1 MTRPTEPARIA
12 VLDIGK
18 TNLKLLVASDDG
30 WPLET
35 HSIPNAANT
44 SSPYLAYDLAG
55 LEEWFLDTLAK
66 VSQRHAIGAV
76 IATAHGCG
84 AVLVDADRPVLP
96 MMDYEAVCPP
106 AIDEAYARMV
116 PPYGE
121 VFCGIGAGAMRLAKQ
136 LLWQE
141 SAFPAEF
148 SRAKAY
154 LTTAQFFAMRLGGRA
169 ASEIS
174 QLAAQGHIWDL
185 RRHQPST
192 VMRERGW
199 ARLLPQPA
207 PAGVSLGTVSEA
219 VAMRTGL
226 ARSTE
231 VLCGVHDS
239 NANLFRYKA
248 AGLAD
253 ASILSTGTWM
263 IGFQRDLDPDKL
275 DADRA
280 MVLNIDVDGESV
292 PSTLTMTGREYH
304 LICKGKDAA
313 AADAA
318 VLAALPTLVARGML
332 ALPSFVGDDG
342 LFPGAGHRGRTIGPA
357 PETPAE
363 WQALAVLYAAFSA
376 NRCLDL
382 LGSSNRIVIDGGF
395 ATNLPFARCLAA
407 LRPSQSVSVS
417 QSHDGTALGAALLW
431 RRFSRTRPV
440 SSVVLEAVTPLG
452 EAGFDR
458 PGLSAAYQSWITLS
472 EQTP

>member
-1 MTRPTEPARIA
+1 MTRSTEPTPIA

-18 TNLKLLVASDDG
+18 TNLKLLVASHDG

-35 HSIPNAANT
+35 LSIPNAANA
-44 SSPYLAYDLAG
+44 SDPYPSYDLAG
-55 LEEWFLDTLAK
+55 LEAWFLDALAE

-84 AVLVDADRPVLP
+84 AVLVDGDRPVLP
-96 MMDYEAVCPP
+96 MMDYDAVSPP
-106 AIDEAYARMV
+106 AIDEAYRQIAPAYR
-116 PPYGE
+116 E

-148 SRAKAY
+148 ARAKTY

-185 RRHQPST
+185 VRHQPSS

-199 ARLLPQPA
+199 AHLLPPRA
-207 PAGVSLGTVSEA
+207 PAGAVLGTVSAA
-219 VAMRTGL
+219 VAKRTGL

-231 VLCGVHDS
+231 ILCGVHDS

-248 AGLAD
+248 AGMAD

-275 DADRA
+275 DANSA
-280 MVLNIDVDGESV
+280 MVLNIDVDGENV
-292 PSTLTMTGREYH
+292 PSTLTMTGREYD
-304 LICKGKDAA
+304 LIRKENS

-318 VLAALPTLVARGML
+318 VVAALPKLVAQGSL

-342 LFPGAGHRGRTIGPA
+342 LFPGAAHRGRIIGPA

-363 WQALAVLYAAFSA
+363 WQGLAVLYAAFSA
-376 NRCLDL
+376 NRCLDT
-382 LGSSNRIVIDGGF
+382 LGSSKRIIIDGGF
-395 ATNLPFARCLAA
+395 AANLPFARALAA
-407 LRPSQSVSVS
+407 LRPSQEISVS
-417 QSHDGTALGAALLW
+417 QSRDGTALGAALLW
-431 RRFSRTRPV
+431 RRFARRLPV

-458 PGLSAAYQSWITLS
+458 PGLSAAYRSWIALS
-472 EQTP
+472 EQVP

>member
-1 MTRPTEPARIA
+1 MTQLTEPARIA

-18 TNLKLLVASDDG
+18 TNLKLLVASEDG

-35 HSIPNAANT
+35 HSIPNAATT
-44 SSPYLAYDLAG
+44 SGPYLAYDLTR
-55 LEEWFLDTLAK
+55 LEKWFLDALAK

-84 AVLVDADRPVLP
+84 AVLVDGNKPVLP
-96 MMDYEAVCPP
+96 MMDYDAVSPP
-106 AIDEAYARMV
+106 AIDQAYARIA
-116 PPYGE
+116 PAYDE
-121 VFCGIGAGAMRLAKQ
+121 VFCGTGGALRLAKQ

-141 SAFPAEF
+141 SAYPIEF
-148 SRAKAY
+148 ARAKTY

-185 RRHQPST
+185 IHHQPSS

-199 ARLLPQPA
+199 AHLLPQRA
-207 PAGVSLGTVSEA
+207 PAGAVLGTVSAA
-219 VAMRTGL
+219 VAKRTGL

-231 VLCGVHDS
+231 MLCGVHDS

-248 AGLAD
+248 AGMAD

-275 DADRA
+275 DASSA
-280 MVLNIDVDGESV
+280 MVLNIDVDGENV
-292 PSTLTMTGREYH
+292 PSTLTMTGREYD
-304 LICKGKDAA
+304 LIRKEKS

-318 VLAALPTLVARGML
+318 VLAALPTLVARGSL

-342 LFPGAGHRGRTIGPA
+342 LFPGAALRGRIIGPA
-357 PETPAE
+357 PETAAE
-363 WQALAVLYAAFSA
+363 WQGLAVLYAAFSA
-376 NRCLDL
+376 TRCLDT
-382 LGSSNRIVIDGGF
+382 LGSSKRIIIDGGF
-395 ATNLPFARCLAA
+395 AANLPFARALAA
-407 LRPSQSVSVS
+407 LRPSQDVFVS
-417 QSHDGTALGAALLW
+417 QSRDGTALGAALLW
-431 RRFSRTRPV
+431 RRFARRLPV

-452 EAGFDR
+452 EAGLDR
-458 PGLSAAYQSWITLS
+458 PGLSTAYRSWIAFS
-472 EQTP
+472 EQAP

>member
-1 MTRPTEPARIA
+1 MTRSTEPTPIA

-35 HSIPNAANT
+35 LSIPNAANA
-44 SSPYLAYDLAG
+44 SAPYPSYDLAG
-55 LEEWFLDTLAK
+55 LEAWFLDALAE

-84 AVLVDADRPVLP
+84 AVLVDGDKPVLP
-96 MMDYEAVCPP
+96 MMDYDAVSPP
-106 AIDEAYARMV
+106 AIDEAYRRIAPAYR
-116 PPYGE
+116 E

-148 SRAKAY
+148 ARAKTY

-185 RRHQPST
+185 VRHQPSSI
-192 VMRERGW
+192 MRERGW
-199 ARLLPQPA
+199 AHLLPPPV
-207 PAGVSLGTVSEA
+207 PAGAVLGTVSAA
-219 VAMRTGL
+219 VAKRTGL

-231 VLCGVHDS
+231 ILCGVHDS

-248 AGLAD
+248 AGMAD

-275 DADRA
+275 DANSA
-280 MVLNIDVDGESV
+280 MVLNIDVDGENV
-292 PSTLTMTGREYH
+292 PSTLTMTGREYD
-304 LICKGKDAA
+304 LIRKENS

-318 VLAALPTLVARGML
+318 ILAALPKLVAQGSL

-342 LFPGAGHRGRTIGPA
+342 LFPGAAHRGRIIGPA

-363 WQALAVLYAAFSA
+363 WQGLAELYAAFSA
-376 NRCLDL
+376 NRCLDT
-382 LGSSNRIVIDGGF
+382 LGSSKRIIIDGGF
-395 ATNLPFARCLAA
+395 VANLPFARALAA
-407 LRPSQSVSVS
+407 LRPSQHVSVS
-417 QSHDGTALGAALLW
+417 QSRDGTALGAALLW
-431 RRFSRTRPV
+431 RRFARRLPV

-452 EAGFDR
+452 EAGLDR
-458 PGLSAAYQSWITLS
+458 PGLSAAYRSWIAFS
-472 EQTP
+472 EQVP

>member
-1 MTRPTEPARIA
+1 MTRSTEPTPIA

-35 HSIPNAANT
+35 LSIPNAANA
-44 SSPYLAYDLAG
+44 SGPYPSYDLAG
-55 LEEWFLDTLAK
+55 LEEWFLDALAK

-84 AVLVDADRPVLP
+84 AVLVDGDKPVLP
-96 MMDYEAVCPP
+96 MMDYDAVSPP
-106 AIDEAYARMV
+106 AIDEAYRRIAPAYR
-116 PPYGE
+116 E

-136 LLWQE
+136 LLWQQ

-148 SRAKAY
+148 GRAKTY

-185 RRHQPST
+185 IRHQPSS

-199 ARLLPQPA
+199 AHLLPQRA
-207 PAGVSLGTVSEA
+207 PAGAVLGTVSAA
-219 VAMRTGL
+219 VAKRTGL

-231 VLCGVHDS
+231 MLCGVHDS

-248 AGLAD
+248 AGMAD

-275 DADRA
+275 DASRA
-280 MVLNIDVDGESV
+280 MVLNIDVDGENV
-292 PSTLTMTGREYH
+292 PSTLTMTGREYD
-304 LICKGKDAA
+304 LIRKEKSS
-313 AADAA
+313 ADAA
-318 VLAALPTLVARGML
+318 VLAALPKLVARGSL

-342 LFPGAGHRGRTIGPA
+342 LFPGAALRGRIIGPA
-357 PETPAE
+357 PETAAE
-363 WQALAVLYAAFSA
+363 WQGLAVLYAAFSA
-376 NRCLDL
+376 TRCLDT
-382 LGSSNRIVIDGGF
+382 LGSSKRIIIDGGF
-395 ATNLPFARCLAA
+395 AANLPFARALAA
-407 LRPSQSVSVS
+407 LRPSQAVSVS
-417 QSHDGTALGAALLW
+417 QSRDGTALGAALLW
-431 RRFSRTRPV
+431 RRFARRLPV
-440 SSVVLEAVTPLG
+440 SSVVLEAVPPLG

-458 PGLSAAYQSWITLS
+458 PGLSAAYRSWIAFS
-472 EQTP
+472 EQVP

>member
-1 MTRPTEPARIA
+1 MTRSTEPARIA

-35 HSIPNAANT
+35 LSIPNAANA
-44 SSPYLAYDLAG
+44 SGPYLAYDLAG
-55 LEEWFLDTLAK
+55 LEEWFLDALAK

-84 AVLVDADRPVLP
+84 AVLVDGDKPVLP
-96 MMDYEAVCPP
+96 MMDYDAVSPP
-106 AIDEAYARMV
+106 AIDEAYGRIAPAYR
-116 PPYGE
+116 E

-148 SRAKAY
+148 ARAKTY

-185 RRHQPST
+185 VRHQPSS

-199 ARLLPQPA
+199 AHLLPQRA
-207 PAGVSLGTVSEA
+207 LAGAVLGTVSAA
-219 VAMRTGL
+219 VTKRTGL

-231 VLCGVHDS
+231 ILCGVHDS

-248 AGLAD
+248 AGMAD

-263 IGFQRDLDPDKL
+263 IGFQRDLEPDKL
-275 DADRA
+275 DATRA
-280 MVLNIDVDGESV
+280 MVLNIDVDGENV
-292 PSTLTMTGREYH
+292 PSTLTMTGREYD
-304 LICKGKDAA
+304 LIRKEKS

-318 VLAALPTLVARGML
+318 VLAALPKLVAQGTL

-342 LFPGAGHRGRTIGPA
+342 LFPGAAHRGRIIGPP

-363 WQALAVLYAAFSA
+363 WQGLAVLYAAFSA
-376 NRCLDL
+376 NRCLDA
-382 LGSSNRIVIDGGF
+382 LGSSKRIIIDGGF
-395 ATNLPFARCLAA
+395 AANLPFARALAA
-407 LRPSQSVSVS
+407 LRTLQDVSVS
-417 QSHDGTALGAALLW
+417 QSRDGTALGAALLW
-431 RRFSRTRPV
+431 RRFARRLPV
-440 SSVVLEAVTPLG
+440 SSVVLEAVSPLG
-452 EAGFDR
+452 EAGFDH
-458 PGLSAAYQSWITLS
+458 PGLSAAYRSWIAFS
-472 EQTP
+472 EQAP

>member
-1 MTRPTEPARIA
+1 MTRSTEPTPIA

-35 HSIPNAANT
+35 LSIPNAANA
-44 SSPYLAYDLAG
+44 SDPYPSYDLAG
-55 LEEWFLDTLAK
+55 LEAWFLDALAE

-84 AVLVDADRPVLP
+84 AVLVDGDKPVLP
-96 MMDYEAVCPP
+96 MMDYDAVCPP
-106 AIDEAYARMV
+106 AIDEAYRRIAPAYR
-116 PPYGE
+116 E

-148 SRAKAY
+148 ARAKTY

-185 RRHQPST
+185 VRRQPSS

-199 ARLLPQPA
+199 AHLLPPRA
-207 PAGVSLGTVSEA
+207 PAGAVLGTVSAA
-219 VAMRTGL
+219 VAKRTGL

-231 VLCGVHDS
+231 ILCGVHDS

-248 AGLAD
+248 AGMAD

-275 DADRA
+275 DANSA
-280 MVLNIDVDGESV
+280 MVLNIDVDGENV
-292 PSTLTMTGREYH
+292 PSTLTMTGREYD
-304 LICKGKDAA
+304 LIRKENS

-318 VLAALPTLVARGML
+318 VLAALPKLVAQGSL

-342 LFPGAGHRGRTIGPA
+342 LFPGAAHRGRITSPA

-363 WQALAVLYAAFSA
+363 WQGLAVLYAAFSA
-376 NRCLDL
+376 NRCLDM
-382 LGSSNRIVIDGGF
+382 LGSSKRIIIDGGF
-395 ATNLPFARCLAA
+395 AANLPFARALAA
-407 LRPSQSVSVS
+407 LRPSQHVSVS
-417 QSHDGTALGAALLW
+417 QSRDGTALGAALLW
-431 RRFSRTRPV
+431 RRFARRLPV
-440 SSVVLEAVTPLG
+440 SSVVLEAVPPLG
-452 EAGFDR
+452 EVGFDH
-458 PGLSAAYQSWITLS
+458 PGLSAAYRSWIAFS
-472 EQTP
+472 EQVP

>member
-1 MTRPTEPARIA
+1 MTRPTEPVRIA

-35 HSIPNAANT
+35 HSIPNAAHT

-55 LEEWFLDTLAK
+55 LEEWFLDALAK
-66 VSQRHAIGAV
+66 VSRRHAIGAV

-84 AVLVDADRPVLP
+84 AVLVDADKPVLP
-96 MMDYEAVCPP
+96 MMDYEAVSPP
-106 AIDEAYARMV
+106 DIDEAYARIA

-136 LLWQE
+136 LLWQQ

-148 SRAKAY
+148 ARAKAY
-154 LTTAQFFAMRLGGRA
+154 LTIAQFFAMRLGGRA

-185 RRHQPST
+185 VGHQPST

-199 ARLLPQPA
+199 AHLLPQPA

-219 VAMRTGL
+219 VAKRTGL

-231 VLCGVHDS
+231 ILCGVHDS

-263 IGFQRDLDPDKL
+263 IGFQRNLEPDKL
-275 DADRA
+275 DAARA

-304 LICKGKDAA
+304 LICKGKN
-313 AADAA
+313 AADAV
-318 VLAALPTLVARGML
+318 VLAALPSLVARGTL
-332 ALPSFVGDDG
+332 ALPSFVADDG
-342 LFPGAGHRGRTIGPA
+342 LFPGAGHQGRIIGLA

-382 LGSSNRIVIDGGF
+382 LGSSKRIVIDGGF
-395 ATNLPFARCLAA
+395 ATNLPFARTLAA

-431 RRFSRTRPV
+431 RRFARTLPV
-440 SSVVLEAVTPLG
+440 SSVVLEAVTPRG
-452 EAGFDR
+452 GGGFDL
-458 PGLSAAYQSWITLS
+458 PGLAAAYQSWITFS
-472 EQTP
+472 EQAP

>member
-1 MTRPTEPARIA
+1 MTRSTEPTPIA

-35 HSIPNAANT
+35 LSIPNAANAFD
-44 SSPYLAYDLAG
+44 PYPSYDLAG
-55 LEEWFLDTLAK
+55 LEAWFLDALAE

-84 AVLVDADRPVLP
+84 GVLVDGDRPVLP
-96 MMDYEAVCPP
+96 MMDYDAVSPP
-106 AIDEAYARMV
+106 AIDETYRRIA
-116 PPYGE
+116 PPYRE

-148 SRAKAY
+148 SRAKTY
-154 LTTAQFFAMRLGGRA
+154 LTTAQFFSMRLGGRA

-185 RRHQPST
+185 VRHQPSS

-199 ARLLPQPA
+199 AHLLPPRV
-207 PAGVSLGTVSEA
+207 PAGAVLGTVSAA
-219 VAMRTGL
+219 VAKRTGL

-231 VLCGVHDS
+231 ILCGVHDS

-248 AGLAD
+248 AGMAD

-275 DADRA
+275 DANSA
-280 MVLNIDVDGESV
+280 MVLNIDVDGENV
-292 PSTLTMTGREYH
+292 PSTLTMTGREYD
-304 LICKGKDAA
+304 LIRMGKS

-318 VLAALPTLVARGML
+318 VLAALPKLVARGTL

-342 LFPGAGHRGRTIGPA
+342 LFPGAAHRGRIIGPA

-363 WQALAVLYAAFSA
+363 SQGLAALYAAFSA
-376 NRCLDL
+376 SRCLDS
-382 LGSSNRIVIDGGF
+382 LGSSKRIIIDGGF
-395 ATNLPFARCLAA
+395 AANLPFARALAA
-407 LRPSQSVSVS
+407 LRPSQNVSVS
-417 QSHDGTALGAALLW
+417 QSRDGTALGAALLW
-431 RRFSRTRPV
+431 RRFARRLPV

-452 EAGFDR
+452 EAGLDR
-458 PGLSAAYQSWITLS
+458 PGLSAAYRSWIAFS
-472 EQTP
+472 EQVP

>member
-1 MTRPTEPARIA
+1 MTRSTEPSRIA

-35 HSIPNAANT
+35 LSIPNTANA
-44 SSPYLAYDLAG
+44 SDPYLSHDLAG
-55 LEEWFLDTLAK
+55 LETWFLDALAK

-84 AVLVDADRPVLP
+84 AVLVDGDRPVLP
-96 MMDYEAVCPP
+96 MMDYDAVSPP
-106 AIDEAYARMV
+106 AIDEAYRRIAPAYR
-116 PPYGE
+116 E

-141 SAFPAEF
+141 CAFPAEF
-148 SRAKAY
+148 ARAKTY
-154 LTTAQFFAMRLGGRA
+154 LTIAQFFALRLGGRA

-185 RRHQPST
+185 VRHQPSS

-199 ARLLPQPA
+199 AHLLPQRA
-207 PAGVSLGTVSEA
+207 PAGAVLGTVSAA
-219 VAMRTGL
+219 VAKRTGL

-231 VLCGVHDS
+231 ILCGVHDS

-248 AGLAD
+248 AGMAD

-275 DADRA
+275 DANSA
-280 MVLNIDVDGESV
+280 MVLNIDVDGENV
-292 PSTLTMTGREYH
+292 PSTLTMTGREYD
-304 LICKGKDAA
+304 LIRKEKS

-318 VLAALPTLVARGML
+318 VLAALPKLVARRTL

-342 LFPGAGHRGRTIGPA
+342 LFPGAAHRGRIIGPA

-363 WQALAVLYAAFSA
+363 WQGLAVLYAAFSA
-376 NRCLDL
+376 NRCLDS
-382 LGSSNRIVIDGGF
+382 LGSSKRIIIDGGF
-395 ATNLPFARCLAA
+395 AANLPFARALAA
-407 LRPSQSVSVS
+407 LRPSQEISVS
-417 QSHDGTALGAALLW
+417 QSRDGTALGAALLW
-431 RRFSRTRPV
+431 RRFARRLPV

-452 EAGFDR
+452 EVGFDR
-458 PGLSAAYQSWITLS
+458 PGLSAAYRSWIAFS
-472 EQTP
+472 EQVP